1 MMTMA
6 RQANPTP
13 SGSRRRGRV
22 RMQLSIVPLIDV
34 VFLLLVFFL
43 LTASFRPQ
51 EGFLPTRL
59 PQQSSTA
66 EPSELEPV
74 PIQVVTMPNGDC
86 QVQIGSLK
94 PVLISAEA
102 SAEGFSLVKDTMYNY
117 IFVQQGRT
125 TENPIKLIPTVQ
137 TKWDHVVKTYHCLWQ
152 LSLTKV
158 IFAIVE

>member
-1 MMTMA
+1 MMAPST
-6 RQANPTP
+6 QAIRTP
-13 SGSRRRGRV
+13 SGSRRRSRV

-43 LTASFRPQ
+43 LTASFRPR
-51 EGFLPTRL
+51 EGFLPTKL
-59 PQQSSTA
+59 PQLSATA

-86 QVQIGSLK
+86 QVQIGSQN
-94 PVLISAEA
+94 PILISAD
-102 SAEGFSLVKDTMYNY
+102 SVAEGFSGVKDAIYNL
-117 IFVQQGRT
+117 FVQQGRT
-125 TENPIKLIPTVQ
+125 AENPIKLIPTSQ

-152 LSLTKV
+152 LNLTNV

>member
-6 RQANPTP
+6 VQASRIP
-13 SGSRRRGRV
+13 SGPRRRSRV
-22 RMQLSIVPLIDV
+22 HMQLSIVPLIDV

-59 PQQSSTA
+59 PQQSASA

-74 PIQVVTMPNGDC
+74 PIRVVTMPNGDC
-86 QVQIGSLK
+86 QVQIGSLD
-94 PVLISAEA
+94 PILISVDAP
-102 SAEGFSLVKDTMYNY
+102 AEGFLNVKNAIHNLFM
-117 IFVQQGRT
+117 QQGRT
-125 TENPIKLIPTVQ
+125 AENPIKLIPTVQ

-152 LSLTKV
+152 LNLTKV

>member
-1 MMTMA
+1 MMTMSM
-6 RQANPTP
+6 QASRTP
-13 SGSRRRGRV
+13 PGLRHRDRV
-22 RMQLSIVPLIDV
+22 RMQMSIVPLIDV

-59 PQQSSTA
+59 PQQSATA

-74 PIQVVTMPNGDC
+74 PIRVTTMPNGDC
-86 QVQIGSLK
+86 QVQIGSLE
-94 PVLISAEA
+94 PMLISAEA
-102 SAEGFSLVKDTMYNY
+102 TAEGFSQVRDAMYHY
-117 IFVQQGRT
+117 VFVQQGRT

-152 LSLTKV
+152 LNLTKV